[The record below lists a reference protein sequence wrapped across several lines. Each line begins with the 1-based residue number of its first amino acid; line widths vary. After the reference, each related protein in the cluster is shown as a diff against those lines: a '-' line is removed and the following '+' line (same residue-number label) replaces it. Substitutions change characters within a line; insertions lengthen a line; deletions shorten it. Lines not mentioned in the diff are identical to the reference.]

1 VHARVFELRNAFEN
15 LSKEVLVDINE
26 RGFAFAEQNEA
37 VMDEIVLH
45 LSGIAI
51 GGLLMALIV
60 MVERRRVGQMFK
72 SNEESRSSA
81 LRSAEAL
88 QLQVNERIAAEL
100 ELSRTERQLR
110 EHRDHLAELV
120 EARTAD
126 LQQAKEAA
134 EAANR
139 AKSEFL
145 ANMSHELRTPMHAIL
160 SFADL
165 GFKRSEAN
173 GVSGKVR
180 GYFERIHTSG
190 ERLMGLLNDLLDLSK
205 LEAGRME
212 MEYELI
218 NPRAVVNTARSEF
231 AARLDEKRQ
240 MLTIGSLPEEDLKAE
255 CDPNRLLQVLRNLL
269 SNAIKFTPEGGQ
281 ISVDFARAGKDL
293 VMSIEDQGAG
303 IPEDEVDLIFD
314 KFAQSSRTK
323 SGAGGTGLGL
333 AICREIMQAHHGT
346 ISASNRPEGGAR
358 LLLTMPLRQ
367 PDASKDRHESSEAV
381 VSEVD

>member
-1 VHARVFELRNAFEN
+1 
-15 LSKEVLVDINE
+15 
-26 RGFAFAEQNEA
+26 
-37 VMDEIVLH
+37 
-45 LSGIAI
+45 
-51 GGLLMALIV
+51 
-60 MVERRRVGQMFK
+60 
-72 SNEESRSSA
+72 
-81 LRSAEAL
+81 
-88 QLQVNERIAAEL
+88 
-100 ELSRTERQLR
+100 
-110 EHRDHLAELV
+110 
-120 EARTAD
+120 
-126 LQQAKEAA
+126 
-134 EAANR
+134 
-139 AKSEFL
+139 
-145 ANMSHELRTPMHAIL
+145 
-160 SFADL
+160 
-165 GFKRSEAN
+165 
-173 GVSGKVR
+173 
-180 GYFERIHTSG
+180 
-190 ERLMGLLNDLLDLSK
+190 
-205 LEAGRME
+205 
-212 MEYELI
+212 
-218 NPRAVVNTARSEF
+218 
-231 AARLDEKRQ
+231 